1 MSKGLPIYKMM
12 TPGLTSDDE
21 AMAPYF
27 CYSLIKKG
35 LREASCQFDMEG
47 DTHARPPARPHA
59 RMHMYASQSL
69 LFLLV
74 LFIVILSLFIDV

>member
-47 DTHARPPARPHA
+47 DTHARPPARTHA
-59 RMHMYASQSL
+59 CTCMPA
-69 LFLLV
+69 
-74 LFIVILSLFIDV
+74 SLFCFFWSYLLLY